1 MDAKDMLQSE
11 AFLLVLGAL
20 FGILGA
26 QLLAARKHRKKDA
39 AHRAALQ
46 QEQARAR
53 RSERMAEVG
62 AMTGGLAHEIRNP
75 LSTVGLNAALLR
87 EMIEDA
93 GMEPDLKHRALKRL
107 DALGR
112 ETDRLRDILEDF
124 LQYAG
129 RMNLSATPIDLAKL
143 LQELDDFFHP
153 QCDQANVRFELEVP
167 SEPVTIHADA
177 ALLKQ
182 ALLNLML
189 NAVQVLDGQEGA
201 TLRLRLST
209 EDTSVN
215 VRVEDNGPGIEPDR
229 LETIFRPYW
238 SSRAGGTGLGLPVT
252 RRIVEAHHGE
262 ISVQSTHGESTR
274 FDIVLPNTPP
284 RDEETETSTF

>member
-1 MDAKDMLQSE
+1 MAGENMLQSE
-11 AFLLVLGAL
+11 AFWMVLGAAI
-20 FGILGA
+20 GVLGA
-26 QLLAARKHRKKDA
+26 QMLAAHKHRKKEA
-39 AHRAALQ
+39 AHRSALLE
-46 QEQARAR
+46 EQARAR

-93 GMEPDLKHRALKRL
+93 GMEPEVKHRALKRL

-129 RMNLSATPIDLAKL
+129 RMNLSATPVNMVEL

-153 QCDQANVRFELEVP
+153 QCDQANVRCDLKVP
-167 SEPVTIHADA
+167 GEPLTVTADA
-177 ALLKQ
+177 PLLKQ

-189 NAVQVLDGQEGA
+189 NAVQVLDGKEGA
-201 TLRLRLST
+201 NLQLVLST
-209 EDTSVN
+209 QDGFVKIQ
-215 VRVEDNGPGIEPDR
+215 VRDNGPGIEQER
-229 LETIFRPYW
+229 LDTIFRPYW

-262 ISVQSTHGESTR
+262 ISVQSTLGEGTC
-274 FDIVLPNTPP
+274 FEIVLPDVPP
-284 RDEETETSTF
+284 GANDKNG

>member
-1 MDAKDMLQSE
+1 MLVKNMLQSE
-11 AFLLVLGAL
+11 AFWLVLGAIV
-20 FGILGA
+20 GVLGA
-26 QLLAARKHRKKDA
+26 QMLATHKHRKKDA

-46 QEQARAR
+46 EEQARAR

-93 GMEPDLKHRALKRL
+93 GMETDLKHRALKRL

-129 RMNLSATPIDLAKL
+129 RMNLSATPIDMAKL
-143 LQELDDFFHP
+143 LQELDDFFNP
-153 QCDQANVRFELEVP
+153 QCDQAKVRCELQLP
-167 SEPVTIHADA
+167 PEPVTVNADA
-177 ALLKQ
+177 SLLKQ

-189 NAVQVLDGQEGA
+189 NAVQVLDGKEGA
-201 TLRLRLST
+201 NLQLTLNT
-209 EDTSVN
+209 ENGHVK
-215 VRVEDNGPGIEPDR
+215 VQVKDNGPGIEPHR
-229 LETIFRPYW
+229 LENIFRPYW

-262 ISVQSTHGESTR
+262 ISVQSTLGRGTCFE
-274 FDIVLPNTPP
+274 IVLPDSPP
-284 RDEETETSTF
+284 RSGDENC

>member
-1 MDAKDMLQSE
+1 
-11 AFLLVLGAL
+11 
-20 FGILGA
+20 
-26 QLLAARKHRKKDA
+26 
-39 AHRAALQ
+39 
-46 QEQARAR
+46 
-53 RSERMAEVG
+53 
-62 AMTGGLAHEIRNP
+62 
-75 LSTVGLNAALLR
+75 VGLNAALLR

-153 QCDQANVRFELEVP
+153 QCDQADVRFELEVP

-209 EDTSVN
+209 EDASVN

-262 ISVQSTHGESTR
+262 ISVQSTHGEGTR

-284 RDEETETSTF
+284 SDEETERSTF

>member
-1 MDAKDMLQSE
+1 MDVGNMLE
-11 AFLLVLGAL
+11 LLGKSLIPGGL
-20 FGILGA
+20 CGILA
-26 QLLAARKHRKKDA
+26 SQLLGLRKQRKKDA
-39 AHRAALQ
+39 AHRTALE

-93 GMEPDLKHRALKRL
+93 GMEPELKHRALKRL

-129 RMNLSATPIDLAKL
+129 RMNLSATPVDLGRL
-143 LQELDDFFHP
+143 LRELDDFFHP
-153 QCDQANVRFELEVP
+153 QCDQANVRFKLELPEQPLRVDL
-167 SEPVTIHADA
+167 DA

-182 ALLNLML
+182 ALLNLLL
-189 NAVQVLDGQEGA
+189 NAVQVLEGQVAA
-201 TLRLRLST
+201 TLRLTLT
-209 EDTSVN
+209 VQDQHV
-215 VRVEDNGPGIEPDR
+215 VIRVEDNGPGIEEAR

-262 ISVQSTHGESTR
+262 ISVESTLGQGTI
-274 FDIVLPNTPP
+274 FEIVLPKKSPAEDAP
-284 RDEETETSTF
+284 

>member
-1 MDAKDMLQSE
+1 MPGENMLQSE
-11 AFLLVLGAL
+11 AFWLVLGAVA
-20 FGILGA
+20 GVLGA
-26 QLLAARKHRKKDA
+26 QLLAAHKHRKKEA

-46 QEQARAR
+46 EEQARAR

-129 RMNLSATPIDLAKL
+129 RMNLSATPVDMVEL

-153 QCDQANVRFELEVP
+153 QCDQAKVRCDLSIP
-167 SEPVTIHADA
+167 SEPVTVSADA
-177 ALLKQ
+177 SLLKQ

-189 NAVQVLDGQEGA
+189 NAVQVLEGKEGA
-201 TLRLRLST
+201 NLQLTLT
-209 EDTSVN
+209 TQDGFVKIQ
-215 VRVEDNGPGIEPDR
+215 VRDNGPGIEQER

-262 ISVQSTHGESTR
+262 ISVQSTPGEGTC
-274 FDIVLPNTPP
+274 FEIVLPDAPP
-284 RDEETETSTF
+284 GTDDETD

>member
-1 MDAKDMLQSE
+1 MPSENMLQSE
-11 AFLLVLGAL
+11 AFWLVLGVIV
-20 FGILGA
+20 GVLGA
-26 QLLAARKHRKKDA
+26 QMLAAHKHRKKDA
-39 AHRAALQ
+39 AHQAALQ
-46 QEQARAR
+46 EEQARAR

-129 RMNLSATPIDLAKL
+129 RMNLSAAPVNMAKL

-153 QCDQANVRFELEVP
+153 QCDQAKVRYEVQLP
-167 SEPVTIHADA
+167 SETVTVNADA
-177 ALLKQ
+177 SLLKQ

-189 NAVQVLDGQEGA
+189 NAVQVLDGRQDGH
-201 TLRLRLST
+201 LRVALSVGDGHIKVQVT
-209 EDTSVN
+209 
-215 VRVEDNGPGIEPDR
+215 DNGPGIEPDR
-229 LETIFRPYW
+229 LENIFRPYW

-262 ISVQSTHGESTR
+262 INVDSTLGEGTS
-274 FDIVLPNTPP
+274 FEIVLPNTPP
-284 RDEETETSTF
+284 RTDDSNA

>member
-1 MDAKDMLQSE
+1 MAGENMLQSE
-11 AFLLVLGAL
+11 AFWMVLGAAI
-20 FGILGA
+20 GVLGA
-26 QLLAARKHRKKDA
+26 QMLAAHKHRKKEA
-39 AHRAALQ
+39 AHRSALLE
-46 QEQARAR
+46 EQARAR

-93 GMEPDLKHRALKRL
+93 GMEPEVKHRALKRL

-129 RMNLSATPIDLAKL
+129 RMNLSATPVNMVEL

-153 QCDQANVRFELEVP
+153 QCDQANVRCDLKVP
-167 SEPVTIHADA
+167 GEPVMVTADA
-177 ALLKQ
+177 PLLKQ

-189 NAVQVLDGQEGA
+189 NAVQVLDGKEGA
-201 TLRLRLST
+201 NLQLVLST
-209 EDTSVN
+209 QDGFVKIQ
-215 VRVEDNGPGIEPDR
+215 VRDNGPGIEQER
-229 LETIFRPYW
+229 LDTIFRPYW

-262 ISVQSTHGESTR
+262 ISVQSTLGEGTC
-274 FDIVLPNTPP
+274 FEIVLPDVPP
-284 RDEETETSTF
+284 GANDKNG

>member
-1 MDAKDMLQSE
+1 
-11 AFLLVLGAL
+11 
-20 FGILGA
+20 
-26 QLLAARKHRKKDA
+26 
-39 AHRAALQ
+39 
-46 QEQARAR
+46 
-53 RSERMAEVG
+53 
-62 AMTGGLAHEIRNP
+62 MTGGLAHEIRNP

-129 RMNLSATPIDLAKL
+129 RMNLSATPVNMVEL

-153 QCDQANVRFELEVP
+153 QCDQTNVRCDLKVP
-167 SEPVTIHADA
+167 GEPVTVSADA
-177 ALLKQ
+177 SLLKQ

-189 NAVQVLDGQEGA
+189 NAVQVLDGKEGA
-201 TLRLRLST
+201 NLQLVLST
-209 EDTSVN
+209 QDGFVKIQ
-215 VRVEDNGPGIEPDR
+215 VKDNGPGIEQER
-229 LETIFRPYW
+229 LDTIFRPYW

-262 ISVQSTHGESTR
+262 ISVQSTLGEGTC
-274 FDIVLPNTPP
+274 FEIVLPDVPP
-284 RDEETETSTF
+284 RADDKSA